1 MNNDITMGNIL
12 YSTKKRKRNYR
23 YNYNSYD
30 SFERLL
36 SHSYDNDSIYQSYK
50 VSERYKSYKVSER
63 YKSYKVFERYETV
76 YESRYEHRK
85 KVNKLKK
92 LLKKKKKKRKKFT
105 WRRINSNDFSDSD
118 LESQSSTS
126 DVEVSYLDYFDLT
139 KK

>member
-1 MNNDITMGNIL
+1 VNNDITMGNIL

-36 SHSYDNDSIYQSYK
+36 SHSYDNDSIYRSYK

-63 YKSYKVFERYETV
+63 YKVFERYETV

-92 LLKKKKKKRKKFT
+92 LLKKKKKKRKSKKFT

>member
-1 MNNDITMGNIL
+1 MGNIL
-12 YSTKKRKRNYR
+12 YSTKKKKRNYR
-23 YNYNSYD
+23 YTSYD

-50 VSERYKSYKVSER
+50 VSERYKSYKV
-63 YKSYKVFERYETV
+63 YERYETV
-76 YESRYEHRK
+76 YETRYERRK

-92 LLKKKKKKRKKFT
+92 LLKKKKKKSKKFR